1 MFLVA
6 GPIDM
11 RDSRI
16 FILGAG
22 GHAKVVLDAVQKLG
36 LSVAGIVNPSLDIS
50 PFFSGIQVC
59 GGDEMMDS
67 LDPKFDV
74 IANGLGASPKNLLN
88 KKVSLPW
95 KTHGFKFLTIVHPT
109 TIVGRHVNFGEGCQ
123 IMAGCTLQ
131 SDISIGVGVVIN
143 TASNID
149 HDCKIGNHT
158 FISPSVVICGGV
170 EVGEDCFIGAGAI
183 LLPGVK
189 LGKGVLIAAG
199 AIVDKDVPSLSF
211 INRD

>member
-1 MFLVA
+1 MT
-6 GPIDM
+6 G
-11 RDSRI
+11 SRI
-16 FILGAG
+16 FLLGAG
-22 GHAKVVLDAVQKLG
+22 GHAKVVLDAIQKLG
-36 LSVAGIVNPSLDIS
+36 LSVAGIVNPSMDAPS
-50 PFFSGIQVC
+50 FFSGIQVC
-59 GGDEMMDS
+59 GGDEMMGS
-67 LDPKFDV
+67 LNPNFDV

-88 KKVSLPW
+88 KKVSLRW
-95 KTHGFKFLTIVHPT
+95 QTHGFKFLTIVHPT
-109 TIVGRHVNFGEGCQ
+109 TIIGRHVIFGEGCQ
-123 IMAGCTLQ
+123 VMAGCTLQ

-158 FISPSVVICGGV
+158 FISPSVVMCGGV

-199 AIVDKDVPSLSF
+199 AVVDKDVPSLNF
-211 INRD
+211 IDRK